1 MHMIPLEVT
10 FVKPKSEFNLCE
22 LRLLLHRVL
31 LEHRM
36 KFILEEHNHL

>member
-1 MHMIPLEVT
+1 MELLICMHMIPLEVT

-31 LEHRM
+31 LE
-36 KFILEEHNHL
+36 IE